1 MKQPPWFAK
10 ISFIFVLTLFAAIE
24 GHTVTDK
31 DTQQF
36 AKPTFCSGPEYR
48 QFDFWVGDWDTF
60 EAGKAAVVART
71 RLDPILDGCILREDY
86 ESANGLRGQ
95 SFSLYDASRRIRH
108 QNWTTNRVQL
118 LTVEGRIEDG
128 GMVLAGEERAAD
140 GVERL
145 VRGNWQPINGGVRET
160 TVTSLDAGKTWQPWF
175 DLVFRT
181 HSSGDGVNS
190 STENDATI
198 VARLDTEYQAAVKK
212 NDAAAMDRLLVDDF
226 VLVTGSG
233 KIYTKSDLLQEA
245 RSGRVIY
252 DHQEDTLQKVRV
264 WGDAAV
270 ITAKLREKGTENGK
284 PFDHTVWFTDTY
296 VRTAAGWRMYLVNL
310 HCLCQKPRS
319 KALKSPD

>member
-1 MKQPPWFAK
+1 MKQAPWFPK
-10 ISFIFVLTLFAAIE
+10 INFIFVLTLFATIV
-24 GHTVTDK
+24 GHTVTDGH
-31 DTQQF
+31 TQQF

-48 QFDFWVGDWDTF
+48 QFDFWVGDWDAF
-60 EAGKAAVVART
+60 EAGRAAVVARS
-71 RLDPILDGCILREDY
+71 RVDRILDGCVLREDY
-86 ESANGLRGQ
+86 ESVNGLKGQ
-95 SFSLYDASRRIRH
+95 SLSLYDASRRIWH
-108 QNWTTNRVQL
+108 QSWATNRGQL

-128 GMVLAGEERAAD
+128 EMVLAGEERTAD

-145 VRGNWQPINGGVRET
+145 VRGAWQPINRGVRET

-175 DLVFRT
+175 DLVFRR

-198 VARLDTEYQAAVKK
+198 IARLDTEYQAAVKK
-212 NDAAAMDRLLVDDF
+212 NDAAAMDRLLADDF

-252 DHQEDTLQKVRV
+252 DRQEDTLQKVRV

-270 ITAKLREKGTENGK
+270 ITAKLWEKGTDNGK
-284 PFDHTVWFTDTY
+284 PFDHTLWFTDTY
-296 VRTAAGWRMYLVNL
+296 VRTVTGWRYVFGQSSLPL
-310 HCLCQKPRS
+310 PES
-319 KALKSPD
+319 KE